1 LSNESESP
9 RPLLKGRKL
18 AKLEWIAWITAL
30 FALLTNGYF
39 LAFLEPLVS
48 RGALVLTVLLAA
60 TAVTAARR
68 YRFPSSPE
76 SRQRAFRGSLV
87 AAILLAILSLAF
99 GLRLSGIDYGLPQSY
114 VSDEYDFVASA
125 LTRLK
130 RGDFNPRWWH
140 YPSLQPYLC
149 SATYLAVFL
158 HQVPEG
164 RWSSIQQVVEED
176 MLYWGRFLSVCFGTA
191 TVLLTFALGRHLYGT
206 GVGLMAAALLSV
218 FPGVVEHSQYNKP
231 DAVLYF
237 MVVAS
242 VLVTLLY
249 FEKRSVAR
257 AAACGVAIGFVVS
270 TKYNGVLVV
279 IPFLLAVALALG
291 RRLLVRP
298 DLYVGLGA
306 AALTFLVLNPFFL
319 PDFPR
324 AVDHIASEMYN
335 YAFLGRPGV
344 EGENNF
350 WNHARYTAGFGAG
363 LLPALFGLLGVI
375 LLLRRADAR
384 TAIFLSYPVAH
395 YAHYSAQKI
404 NWPGNLIAFFP
415 FLAIAGAYAVNE
427 IVGAFLR
434 SRERYTA
441 YAPLACAGLVGVLA
455 FSPLLESRAHNAR
468 LNVPDAGNLAREWID
483 ATFPPGTAFAVERHA
498 PVPDRRK
505 FHVQIE
511 ARIAGKPLSEYSR
524 LGVQYLVV
532 SSMVYE
538 RFGANHKM
546 TKAYQ
551 ELFRLSRLVK
561 EFGPIE
567 GRLQG
572 PTIRVLAVPVTP

>member
-1 LSNESESP
+1 LSNESESR
-9 RPLLKGRKL
+9 RPLLQGRTP
-18 AKLEWIAWITAL
+18 ATLEWIAWLIAL

-39 LAFLEPLVS
+39 LAFLEPRVS
-48 RGALVLTVLLAA
+48 RGALVLTALLAA
-60 TAVTAARR
+60 VAFTAARR
-68 YRFPSSPE
+68 YGLPSSAE
-76 SRQRAFRGSLV
+76 SRRKAFRKSVV

-99 GLRLSGIDYGLPQSY
+99 GLRLSGINYGLPQSY
-114 VSDEYDFVASA
+114 VSDEYDYVASA
-125 LTRLK
+125 LKRLK

-158 HQVPEG
+158 YHVPEG
-164 RWSSIQQVVEED
+164 RWSSIHQVVEED

-191 TVLLTFALGRHLYGT
+191 TVLLTFALGRYLYGT
-206 GVGLMAAALLSV
+206 RVGLMGAALLTV

-242 VLVTLLY
+242 VLVTFLY
-249 FEKRSVAR
+249 FERRSVAG
-257 AAACGVAIGFVVS
+257 AAACGVAVGFVVS

-279 IPFLLAVALALG
+279 IPFVLAVALARG
-291 RRLLVRP
+291 RRFLVRP
-298 DLYVGLGA
+298 DLYVGLA
-306 AALTFLVLNPFFL
+306 SAALTFLLLNPFFL

-324 AVDHIASEMYN
+324 AVDHIASEMYS
-335 YAFLGRPGV
+335 YAFRGRPGV

-350 WNHARYTAGFGAG
+350 WTHARYTAGFGAG
-363 LLPALFGLLGVI
+363 LLPALFGLLGLI
-375 LLLRRADAR
+375 LLLRRPDAR

-415 FLAIAGAYAVNE
+415 FLAITAAYAVNE
-427 IVGAFLR
+427 IVEVALR
-434 SRERYTA
+434 SRGRYPA
-441 YAPLACAGLVGVLA
+441 YAPLACAAFVGVLA
-455 FSPLLESRAHNAR
+455 FSPLLESRAHNER

-505 FHVQIE
+505 FRVQIE
-511 ARIAGKPLSEYSR
+511 ARIVGKPLSDYSQ
-524 LGVQYLVV
+524 LGVQYLVL

-538 RFGANHKM
+538 RFGPNHRI

-567 GRLQG
+567 GKLQG
-572 PTIRVLAVPVTP
+572 PTIRVLAVPATP